1 MASFYHGMFQRLFGS
16 ARQSSPKQSKK
27 TQLRGESLESRNLC
41 AVDVSLDGNVIVIEG
56 SDQADNVVVTHQVGD
71 KNNKYDDKIVVTWT
85 SGGVTQ
91 SKSFDLYKL
100 VDQGDKYQAVRNVD
114 YLEFSGGAGNDKF
127 WNQTSLVS
135 YLNGGE
141 GNDELH
147 GGSDYDQIA
156 GGEGSDKIW
165 GNGGHDYLYA
175 NEVDD
180 QGYENSVEVIHG
192 GAGDDRIWG
201 TNGASNY
208 LFGDAD
214 DDKLFGGNITGLNM
228 INGGTGDDKLVGGDG
243 VGSGQSVVNHLT
255 DTSGADWFYGG
266 NKAVNFM
273 YAVDGYKGKSGD
285 DTIIVGHGSFDLWWT
300 DGRQVVNNQWI
311 GDSVPGY
318 P

>member
-1 MASFYHGMFQRLFGS
+1 MASFYRGMFQRLFGK
-16 ARQSSPKQSKK
+16 ANQSSPKQPKK

-56 SDQADNVVVTHQVGD
+56 SDQADNVVVTHQQGD

-100 VDQGDKYQAVRNVD
+100 VFQGDKYQAVKNVD

-135 YLNGGE
+135 YLNGGA

-175 NEVDD
+175 NEVGD
-180 QGYENSVEVIHG
+180 QGYENSVETIHG
-192 GAGDDRIWG
+192 GNGFDFIYG
-201 TNGASNY
+201 TNGASNFLY
-208 LFGDAD
+208 GDAD
-214 DDKLFGGNITGLNM
+214 DDVLVGGNITGVNM
-228 INGGTGDDKLVGGDG
+228 INGGSGDDELSGGNG

-255 DTSGADWFYGG
+255 DTSGADWFRGG
-266 NKAVNFM
+266 NKAFNVI
-273 YAVDGYKGKSGD
+273 YAVDGYKSKYAD
-285 DTIIVGHGSFDLWWT
+285 DTILVGYGSTTLWFT
-300 DGRQVVNNQWI
+300 DGYQLVNNQWV